1 MSTLRVAMIGVGLAA
16 APHALALKDLAREVE
31 VAGVTGRSAV
41 RAATF
46 AREHGFALAPSFDS
60 VVADASIDAVLILT
74 PPHTHLELVEAAAG
88 AGKHV
93 LLEKPLD
100 VSLTRA
106 QRLTA
111 CCRRVGVRLGVVFQ
125 NRFRPAVQQL
135 ATLLQSGALGR
146 LASAGVEVRWWRDQ
160 AYYDEPGRGTY
171 ARDGGGV
178 LLTQAIHALDLL
190 LWLAGDAS
198 VVSAACSTTTVHRM
212 ESEDYACAALKF
224 QCGAVGRVFA
234 TTAAYP
240 GFPERLEFVA
250 ANGTA
255 VLEGGRLDIY
265 WRDGRRES
273 FEEKE
278 AASSGFGAQ
287 PMAFDH
293 GPHRALLAGFIAA
306 IREGRPA
313 PVTGDDALKVQRLIA
328 AMTAKGGAEH
338 DAGN

>member
-1 MSTLRVAMIGVGLAA
+1 MSKLRVAMIGVGLAA
-16 APHALALKDLAREVE
+16 TPHALALKDLKREVE
-31 VAGVTGRSAV
+31 VVGVTGRNAG

-46 AREHGFALAPSFDS
+46 AREHGFTLAPSFDS
-60 VVADASIDAVLILT
+60 VVGDASIDAVLILT

-100 VSLTRA
+100 VSLARA
-106 QRLTA
+106 QQLNAFCQRA
-111 CCRRVGVRLGVVFQ
+111 GVRLGVVFQ
-125 NRFRPAVQQL
+125 NRFRPAVRQL
-135 ATLLQSGALGR
+135 ATLLQGGALGR
-146 LASAGVEVRWWRDQ
+146 LSSADVEVRWWRDQ
-160 AYYDEPGRGTY
+160 AYYDEAGRGTY

-190 LWLAGDAS
+190 LWLAGDAC
-198 VVSAACSTTTVHRM
+198 VVSASYSTTTVHRM

-224 QCGAVGRVFA
+224 QSGAVGRVFA

-240 GFPERLEFVA
+240 GFPERLEFVGE
-250 ANGTA
+250 NGTA
-255 VLEGGRLDIY
+255 ILEGARLDVY

-273 FEEKE
+273 FEERE
-278 AASSGFGAQ
+278 TASSGFGAQ

-293 GPHRALLAGFIAA
+293 GAHRALLASFIAA

-313 PVTGDDALKVQRLIA
+313 PVTGDEALRVQRLIA
-328 AMTAKGGAEH
+328 EMTATGGAKN
-338 DAGN
+338 DARN